1 MVYAT
6 SETQKS
12 VSRQRLDSKSI
23 NAQILEWENS
33 MYEQN
38 KRKYQDEALVEKQLE
53 ELPELLASLESFSEK

>member
-1 MVYAT
+1 MVYLT

-33 MYEQN
+33 MYEEN

>member
-6 SETQKS
+6 PETEKS
-12 VSRQRLDSKSI
+12 VSRQSLDSKLI
-23 NAQILEWENS
+23 DAQILEWENS

-38 KRKYQDEALVEKQLE
+38 RRKCQDEALVEKQLE